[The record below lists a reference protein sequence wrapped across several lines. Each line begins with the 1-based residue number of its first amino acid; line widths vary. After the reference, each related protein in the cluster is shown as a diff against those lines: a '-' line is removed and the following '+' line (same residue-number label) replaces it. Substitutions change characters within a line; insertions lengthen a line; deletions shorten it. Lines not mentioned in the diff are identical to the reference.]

1 MRDTKTYI
9 DGFIIFR
16 PVTAFLLDIQFDP
29 LTAND
34 KKIAKIIHKEVDIK
48 NATFIKT
55 FITNKG
61 KGFQKV
67 DQKLKYR
74 VS

>member
-34 KKIAKIIHKEVDIK
+34 KQNCK
-48 NATFIKT
+48 NYTQ
-55 FITNKG
+55 G
-61 KGFQKV
+61 G
-67 DQKLKYR
+67 
-74 VS
+74 